1 MSPCPL
7 PSLHSTESLIHM
19 PAYINVLKRS
29 THSRAHC
36 QMCTPQKHTLTGTMH
51 TALYRI
57 TYSHAH
63 CYPALYRKT
72 YSHAHCNHYTPQKHI
87 FTCTLPSCTIQKH
100 NSHAHCYPD
109 LYRNIHSHAYCK
121 EHCIETHIHMSTA
134 YCTLQKHTF
143 TCPLPSINSK
153 EIQFHMTTAK
163 IAFLRNIHRHTAPCT
178 A

>member
-1 MSPCPL
+1 MPTAKSALLRNTHSQAQCILHFTESHIHMPTAI
-7 PSLHSTESLIHM
+7 LHSTE
-19 PAYINVLKRS
+19 
-29 THSRAHC
+29 THNHR
-36 QMCTPQKHTLTGTMH
+36 PN
-51 TALYRI
+51 
-57 TYSHAH
+57 
-63 CYPALYRKT
+63 

-121 EHCIETHIHMSTA
+121 EHCIETHIHMFTA

-153 EIQFHMTTAK
+153 EIQFHMNTAK

-178 A
+178 E